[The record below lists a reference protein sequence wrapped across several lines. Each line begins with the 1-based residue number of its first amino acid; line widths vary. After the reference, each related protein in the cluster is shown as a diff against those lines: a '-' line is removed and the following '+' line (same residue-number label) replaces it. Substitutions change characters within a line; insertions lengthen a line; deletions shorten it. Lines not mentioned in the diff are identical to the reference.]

1 VLNSLRDNVL
11 YLKHNLNA
19 MAISSLRGELNTIN
33 DDVERLIQE
42 MEQAISESDR
52 FIAEMRTSST

>member
-1 VLNSLRDNVL
+1 MV
-11 YLKHNLNA
+11 
-19 MAISSLRGELNTIN
+19 ISSLRGELNTIN
-33 DDVERLIQE
+33 DDVERLIKE